1 MLPGC
6 AKCARTQLEC
16 LGYKKPLVWNKGV
29 ASRGK
34 MMGKNFPVPT
44 PPQSQSQSQS
54 QSQLHLKSSARQ
66 TKSRRIVRYDP
77 AQTTVVGDIAGPSPI
92 ETSNSEEEDVDRCGV
107 EGEVWGEGTSPY
119 SSPPSYASSP
129 DSCGSN
135 PESLGQ
141 IVRSGNIKCSLSFI
155 KPCFLVDLDAT
166 DRYYLDYCK
175 FLSRSP
181 PSTHMWKVFFLHLKK
196 RYMKA
201 NDPPPVDKRVCRDFI
216 LFEKDGDNPYRNLLP
231 MAAQNPSFLHA
242 ALAVAARHHSN
253 NCNFP
258 ETHALVYKGRA
269 YRYLY
274 SALQTQ
280 TTNGVTEPVLA
291 AMLLFLF
298 FEALDSGKNTWKI
311 HLRAARRLI
320 QVSGGMRGGMSSM
333 LSVLIT
339 HVAA

>member
-54 QSQLHLKSSARQ
+54 QSQLHVKSSARQ

-92 ETSNSEEEDVDRCGV
+92 EASNSEEEDVDRCGV

-119 SSPPSYASSP
+119 SSSSSYASSP

-141 IVRSGNIKCSLSFI
+141 IVRFDNIKCSLSFI

-181 PSTHMWKVFFLHLKK
+181 HGTHMWKVFFCTIKTPIYEKLTTHHQSINESVVTSSSSK
-196 RYMKA
+196 RMA
-201 NDPPPVDKRVCRDFI
+201 TIHTETSCRWPPKTRR
-216 LFEKDGDNPYRNLLP
+216 
-231 MAAQNPSFLHA
+231 SFMQH
-242 ALAVAARHHSN
+242 
-253 NCNFP
+253 
-258 ETHALVYKGRA
+258 
-269 YRYLY
+269 
-274 SALQTQ
+274 
-280 TTNGVTEPVLA
+280 
-291 AMLLFLF
+291 
-298 FEALDSGKNTWKI
+298 
-311 HLRAARRLI
+311 
-320 QVSGGMRGGMSSM
+320 
-333 LSVLIT
+333 
-339 HVAA
+339 